1 MKKLK
6 LLLAGLFVTLIASS
20 QAGQLNQI
28 NIVNFTVKNTLPATV
43 DSWLSTPGA
52 LVLTAQRVPSAQV
65 KEPMMLLQVRS
76 GGAIVCGN
84 NMATAKRVDP
94 FDVRVFNTS
103 ELTALLGN
111 CKELKA
117 GSYTICVQ
125 FFNIDKVAISR
136 EVCKEFKVEE
146 TNVEYAP
153 PTLITPDNEKKF
165 TAKELQGVVMF
176 RWTPLVPKPKEPVTY
191 RLKVWQL
198 MQGQNSTQA
207 MRTNQPIVTKDVD
220 NITQAAVNSIL
231 TGPCKP
237 PYLCDFIWNVQALN
251 RSGKPMGN
259 NNGTSEPYTFS
270 AVEEK
275 TKGPDNVFPE
285 NEKKFNPADVKQA
298 ITLRWTPIVPKP
310 QEPVT
315 YRLKVWQLMQGQN
328 STEAMRTNPPI
339 VTKDV
344 DNITQAIV
352 SGIYTGPCKPPY
364 LCDYIW
370 MVEAVTQQAGAT
382 PKIIGTSEATTFR
395 VTEETGKCPANLFP
409 EDKKQFTSEEAKKE
423 MLFRWTTVVPKPQEP
438 VTYRLKVWQ
447 LMQGQNGT
455 TAMRTNKPIVTK
467 DVADITEATIN
478 GIYTGPCRPPYL
490 CDYIWIVEAVSKDG
504 STGCIGEPSTFSVTD
519 GNVKCPAN
527 LFPEDKKKFTPEE
540 AKKEMLFRWTPIV
553 PKPQEPVTY
562 RLKVWQLMQG
572 QSGSQAMRT
581 NQPIVTKDV
590 DNVTE
595 ATVSGIYTGPC
606 RPPYLCDYIWMVE
619 AVSKNG
625 STTCAGE
632 PTTFSVTDGN
642 VKCPA
647 NLFPEDKK
655 KFTPEEAKKEMLFRW
670 TPVVPK
676 PQEPVTYRLKVW
688 QLMQGQNGT
697 TAMRTNKP
705 IVTKDVADITEA
717 TINGI
722 YTGPCRPPYL
732 CDYVWSVEIMDAAG
746 RVSCTSEGTSF
757 SIKEE
762 SQQQC
767 PVNTFPENNKKLSPA
782 EAKQSIQFKW
792 TNTATPGTTIKYRLK
807 VWQLMQG
814 QSGSQAMKTNNPIV
828 TKDVAD
834 ISEATVAGIYTGPCR
849 PPYLCDFVWN
859 VETINERG
867 EAGCNSEPSVF
878 KIAGNDIDIQID
890 SVYVSCCNTN
900 GTQNVYIKIKNNLA
914 NTVKITQLNI
924 DKVNGVTNVISI
936 TGLTPVLPVNITGLA
951 SQVFTG
957 TIKCIDTAKTI
968 RFFVRAEDALDNAIT
983 ETEVE
988 TDTLDCPC
996 EPCRYMT
1003 VVVTKDSLTLPKNG
1017 NPMQVNL
1024 IGSFAGLNPN
1034 QVKKVT
1040 AEIIYFNITQTKDT
1054 NCAKCV
1060 FDSKYYGNFYP
1071 PASALPGYTGPV
1083 FNKPDYS
1090 RLVTWN
1096 STIIKD
1102 CGGQPHDNGGGVD
1115 NGNPADVKALSVD
1128 RQTPK
1133 RDFGD
1138 KMAVPVIGNPQPAPL
1153 QPNFILPIAVPEM
1166 NSLSCC
1172 GDVIKICIRYTFYDF
1187 CCHAC
1192 EVIKCYEIKREK

>member
-6 LLLAGLFVTLIASS
+6 LLLVGLFVTLIASS

-28 NIVNFTVKNTLPATV
+28 NIVNFTVKNTLPSTV

-65 KEPMMLLQVRS
+65 KEPMMLLQIRS

-125 FFNIDKVAISR
+125 FFNIDKVPVSR

-207 MRTNQPIVTKDVD
+207 MRSNQPIVTKDVD

-270 AVEEK
+270 AAEEK
-275 TKGPDNVFPE
+275 SKGPENVFPE
-285 NEKKFNPADVKQA
+285 NEKKFQPEGTKGMVF
-298 ITLRWTPIVPKP
+298 RWTPIVPKP

-328 STEAMRTNPPI
+328 
-339 VTKDV
+339 
-344 DNITQAIV
+344 
-352 SGIYTGPCKPPY
+352 
-364 LCDYIW
+364 
-370 MVEAVTQQAGAT
+370 
-382 PKIIGTSEATTFR
+382 
-395 VTEETGKCPANLFP
+395 
-409 EDKKQFTSEEAKKE
+409 
-423 MLFRWTTVVPKPQEP
+423 
-438 VTYRLKVWQ
+438 
-447 LMQGQNGT
+447 
-455 TAMRTNKPIVTK
+455 
-467 DVADITEATIN
+467 
-478 GIYTGPCRPPYL
+478 
-490 CDYIWIVEAVSKDG
+490 
-504 STGCIGEPSTFSVTD
+504 
-519 GNVKCPAN
+519 
-527 LFPEDKKKFTPEE
+527 
-540 AKKEMLFRWTPIV
+540 
-553 PKPQEPVTY
+553 
-562 RLKVWQLMQG
+562 
-572 QSGSQAMRT
+572 GSQTMRS

-590 DNVTE
+590 DNITE

-619 AVSKNG
+619 AS
-625 STTCAGE
+625 SQQAGAAPKIIGTSE
-632 PTTFSVTDGN
+632 PTIFSVAEETG
-642 VKCPA
+642 KCPA
-647 NLFPEDKK
+647 NSFPEDKK
-655 KFTPEEAKKEMLFRW
+655 QFTSEEAKKEMLFRW
-670 TPVVPK
+670 TPVIPK
-676 PQEPVTYRLKVW
+676 PQVAVTYRLKVW
-688 QLMQGQNGT
+688 QLMEGQNST
-697 TAMRTNKP
+697 QAMRTNKP

-717 TINGI
+717 TVSGI

-732 CDYVWSVEIMDAAG
+732 CDYIWVVEAVSKDGSTGCVGEPTTFSV
-746 RVSCTSEGTSF
+746 T
-757 SIKEE
+757 EE
-762 SQQQC
+762 NSKG
-767 PVNTFPENNKKLSPA
+767 PNNTFPEDKSKLKA
-782 EAKQSIQFKW
+782 EEAKQSVTFRW
-792 TNTATPGTTIKYRLK
+792 TPLVPKPQESITYRLK

-814 QSGSQAMKTNNPIV
+814 QNSTQAMRTNKPIV

-834 ISEATVAGIYTGPCR
+834 ITEATVSNIYTGPCK
-849 PPYLCDFVWN
+849 PPYLCDFIWN
-859 VETINERG
+859 VEAITKDGRTKG
-867 EAGCNSEPSVF
+867 SSEPSTF

-914 NTVKITQLNI
+914 STVKITQLNI

-936 TGLTPVLPVNITGLA
+936 TGLAPVLPVNITGLG

-1024 IGSFAGLNPN
+1024 TGLFSGLNPN

-1083 FNKPDYS
+1083 FNKPDYT
-1090 RLVTWN
+1090 RLITWN

-1115 NGNPADVKALSVD
+1115 NGNPADVKALSID

-1133 RDFGD
+1133 RDFGE
-1138 KMAVPVIGNPQPAPL
+1138 KMAVPIIGNPLPVPQQPT
-1153 QPNFILPIAVPEM
+1153 FILPIAVPEM

>member
-65 KEPMMLLQVRS
+65 KEPMMLLQIRS
-76 GGAIVCGN
+76 GGTIVCGN

-125 FFNIDKVAISR
+125 FFNIDKVPISR

-207 MRTNQPIVTKDVD
+207 MRSNQPIVTKDVD
-220 NITQAAVNSIL
+220 NLTQAAVNGIL

-251 RSGKPMGN
+251 RNGKPMGN

-270 AVEEK
+270 AAEEK
-275 TKGPDNVFPE
+275 TKGPENIFPE

-328 STEAMRTNPPI
+328 GSQAMRTNQPI

-344 DNITQAIV
+344 DNITEVTV
-352 SGIYTGPCKPPY
+352 SGIYTGPCRPPY
-364 LCDYIW
+364 LCDFIW
-370 MVEAVTQQAGAT
+370 NVEAITRAGT
-382 PKIIGTSEATTFR
+382 ITGTSEPTTFK
-395 VTEETGKCPANLFP
+395 VTEENSTGPNNVFP
-409 EDKKQFTSEEAKKE
+409 EDKKKFKPEEVKQS
-423 MLFRWTTVVPKPQEP
+423 LTFRWTPLVPKPQEA

-467 DVADITEATIN
+467 DVADITEA
-478 GIYTGPCRPPYL
+478 
-490 CDYIWIVEAVSKDG
+490 AVS
-504 STGCIGEPSTFSVTD
+504 
-519 GNVKCPAN
+519 N
-527 LFPEDKKKFTPEE
+527 
-540 AKKEMLFRWTPIV
+540 
-553 PKPQEPVTY
+553 
-562 RLKVWQLMQG
+562 
-572 QSGSQAMRT
+572 
-581 NQPIVTKDV
+581 
-590 DNVTE
+590 
-595 ATVSGIYTGPC
+595 
-606 RPPYLCDYIWMVE
+606 
-619 AVSKNG
+619 
-625 STTCAGE
+625 
-632 PTTFSVTDGN
+632 
-642 VKCPA
+642 
-647 NLFPEDKK
+647 
-655 KFTPEEAKKEMLFRW
+655 
-670 TPVVPK
+670 
-676 PQEPVTYRLKVW
+676 
-688 QLMQGQNGT
+688 
-697 TAMRTNKP
+697 
-705 IVTKDVADITEA
+705 
-717 TINGI
+717 
-722 YTGPCRPPYL
+722 
-732 CDYVWSVEIMDAAG
+732 
-746 RVSCTSEGTSF
+746 
-757 SIKEE
+757 
-762 SQQQC
+762 
-767 PVNTFPENNKKLSPA
+767 
-782 EAKQSIQFKW
+782 
-792 TNTATPGTTIKYRLK
+792 
-807 VWQLMQG
+807 
-814 QSGSQAMKTNNPIV
+814 
-828 TKDVAD
+828 
-834 ISEATVAGIYTGPCR
+834 IYTGPCR
-849 PPYLCDFVWN
+849 PPYLCDFIWN
-859 VETINERG
+859 VEAITKDGRTKG
-867 EAGCNSEPSVF
+867 SSEPTIF
-878 KIAGNDIDIQID
+878 KIANNDIDIQID
-890 SVYVSCCNTN
+890 SVYVSCCNIN
-900 GTQNVYIKIKNNLA
+900 GTQNIYIKIKNNLA

-936 TGLTPVLPVNITGLA
+936 TGLAPVLPVNITGLGTQA
-951 SQVFTG
+951 FTG

-1024 IGSFAGLNPN
+1024 VGSFSGLNPN

-1133 RDFGD
+1133 RDFGE